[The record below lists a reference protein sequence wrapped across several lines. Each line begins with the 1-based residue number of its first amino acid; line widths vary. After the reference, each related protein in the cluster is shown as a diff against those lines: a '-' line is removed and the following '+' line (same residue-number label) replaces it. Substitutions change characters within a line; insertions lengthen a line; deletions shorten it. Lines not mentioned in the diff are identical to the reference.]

1 MTTSTSAWV
10 ESQVEVAGVTVPL
23 LRRGR
28 GDPLLVLPHDTG
40 TPSVAAFHDSLADRF
55 DVIVPTLPG
64 YDGSQRAEWMRSVRD
79 MAVLMNFFAT
89 QLATQLGTE
98 RLGLV
103 GHGFGGWIAAEMATM
118 DPRRFSHLV
127 LVGAAGLLPSA
138 GEILDQFLLGHED
151 FVRAGFHSEDAFSA
165 YYDGQP
171 SVEQLITWDA
181 NREMT
186 ARIAWKPYMYSQTLS
201 MLLAEVR
208 LPALVVWG
216 AENRVVPIACAHQ
229 YVEALPD
236 ARLDV
241 IPDAGHFIEIEQPQ
255 ALASAIIGFM
265 GR

>member
-10 ESQVEVAGVTVPL
+10 ESQIEVAGATVPL
-23 LRRGR
+23 LRRGE

-40 TPSVAAFHDSLADRF
+40 TPSVAAFHDALADRF

-64 YDGSQRAEWMRSVRD
+64 YDGSQRVEWMRDVRD
-79 MAVLMNFFAT
+79 MAILINFLPA
-89 QLATQLGTE
+89 QLGTR

-103 GHGFGGWIAAEMATM
+103 GLGFGGWIAAEMATM
-118 DPRRFSHLV
+118 DPRRFSHLL
-127 LVGAAGLLPSA
+127 LVGAAGLLPND
-138 GEILDQFLLGHED
+138 GEILDQFLFGHED
-151 FVRAGFHSEDAFSA
+151 FVRAGFHSEDAFDA
-165 YYDGQP
+165 YYDGSP

-186 ARIAWKPYMYSQTLS
+186 ARIAWKPYLYSQTLP
-201 MLLAEVR
+201 MLLPEVR
-208 LPALVVWG
+208 VPTLVVWG
-216 AENRVVPIACAHQ
+216 RENEVVPIACGRQ

-241 IPDAGHFIEIEQPQ
+241 IPGAGHFIEIEQPQ

-265 GR
+265 SS